1 MKNYSAKEIKNI
13 VLIGAPGTGKTTLAE
28 AMAFE
33 GKVIDRR
40 GSIETNNTISD
51 NTDIEHE
58 YKRSIYA
65 TTLFTEFMGRKLN
78 IIDCPGSDD
87 FCGNLFSAFKVGD
100 VGVMVMNAQNGWQ
113 VGDEIQSRYARILNK
128 PLIGV
133 INQLDGDKANF
144 EATVEGIRAASS
156 VKPVIVQYP
165 VEQGPGFTAFIDV
178 LMMKMYRFTDENG
191 TREDLE
197 IPEDQ
202 LEYAQALNQELSE
215 AAAVYDDALM
225 ELYFE
230 KGALTQDDI
239 RSGLKLGVA
248 NREVMPIFCCSGKRD
263 IGTKRL
269 MEFIITVAPGPTTP
283 TTAPK
288 FISTEGEELVADD
301 TQPTALFVFKSQIEQ
316 HIGEITYFRVI
327 RGKVTEGS
335 ELVNSRTG
343 NKEKLS
349 QLFAVAGKNRI
360 KVTELSAG
368 DIGCTVKLKATR
380 TNDTLA
386 AAGAHVKV
394 EPIVFPEPRYRAAVK
409 AKEQGDEE
417 KLGKLLND
425 IKYEDPTILVEYSKE
440 LKQTI
445 IQGQGEHHL
454 NIVKS
459 RLASENKLEI
469 EFFAPKIPYRE
480 TITKVAQADYR
491 HKKQSGG
498 AGQFGEVH
506 MVIEPYYEG
515 MPEPT
520 KYKVAGKEITVNIKG
535 KEEYDLD
542 WGGKLQFYNSIVGGA
557 IDARFMPA
565 ILKGIMEKM
574 DEGPLT
580 GSYARDIRV
589 VIYDGKMHPVDSNE
603 ISFKLAARN
612 AFKDAFRNAGPK
624 IMEPIYSVEVL
635 TPSEYMGAVM
645 SDLQNRRA
653 MIMGMESDKGFDRLN
668 ARVPLAELYRYST
681 SLSSLTSGA
690 ATYTMQFSSYE
701 QVPADVQDK
710 LLKAYTDT
718 DED

>member
-1 MKNYSAKEIKNI
+1 MKNYSSKEIKNI
-13 VLIGAPGTGKTTLAE
+13 VLVGAPGSGKTTLAE

-40 GSIETNNTISD
+40 GSIENNNTLSD

-58 YKRSIYA
+58 YKRSIYS
-65 TTLFTEFMGRKLN
+65 TILFTEFMNRKLN

-100 VGVMVMNAQNGWQ
+100 VGVMLVNAQTGWE
-113 VGDEIQSRYARILNK
+113 VGNEIQARYARILNK
-128 PLIGV
+128 PLIAV
-133 INQLDGDKANF
+133 VNQLDADKANY
-144 EATVEGIRAASS
+144 EAALESIKADSV
-156 VKPVIVQYP
+156 VKPVVVQYP
-165 VEQGPGFTAFIDV
+165 VNQGAGFDAFVDV
-178 LMMKMYRFTDENG
+178 LMMKMYRFKDENG
-191 TREDLE
+191 TREELE
-197 IPEDQ
+197 IPAE
-202 LEYAQALNQELSE
+202 ETERAKALNQELVES
-215 AAAVYDDALM
+215 AAEYDDALM
-225 ELYFE
+225 EMYFD
-230 KGALTQDDI
+230 KGTLTQDDI
-239 RSGLKLGVA
+239 RSGLKIGVA
-248 NREVMPIFCCSGKRD
+248 KRKVMPVFCTSGKRD

-269 MEFIITVAPGPTTP
+269 MEFIINVAPGPTV
-283 TTAPK
+283 APA
-288 FISTEGEELVADD
+288 FPATDGSLIEADSD
-301 TQPTALFVFKSQIEQ
+301 APAVLFVFKSQLEG
-316 HIGEITYFRVI
+316 HIGEINYFRVI
-327 RGKVTEGS
+327 RGKVAEGM

-343 NKEKLS
+343 NKEKIS

-368 DIGCTVKLKATR
+368 DIGCTVKLKGTR
-380 TNDTLA
+380 TNDTLSAVA
-386 AAGAHVKV
+386 APVEI
-394 EPIVFPEPRYRAAVK
+394 EPIVFPEPRYRAAVR
-409 AKEQGDEE
+409 AKVQGDDE
-417 KLGKLLND
+417 KLGKILND
-425 IKYEDPTILVEYSKE
+425 AKFEDPTVLVEYSKE

-454 NIVKS
+454 NIL
-459 RLASENKLEI
+459 RNRIAAENKIEM

-515 MPEPT
+515 IPEPS
-520 KYKVAGKEITVNIKG
+520 KYKVNGKDITVNIKG
-535 KEEYDLD
+535 KEEYDLE
-542 WGGKLQFYNSIVGGA
+542 WGGKLQYYNSIVGGA

-565 ILKGIMEKM
+565 ILKGVMEKM

-612 AFKDAFRNAGPK
+612 AFKEAFRNAGPK
-624 IMEPIYSVEVL
+624 IMEPIYAVEVL
-635 TPSEYMGAVM
+635 TPTEYMGAVM

-681 SLSSLTSGA
+681 TLSSLTSGA
-690 ATYTMQFSSYE
+690 ATYTMRFDSYE
-701 QVPADVQDK
+701 QVPSDVQDK

-718 DED
+718 DEE

>member
-13 VLIGAPGTGKTTLAE
+13 VLIGAPGSGKTTLAE

-40 GSIETNNTISD
+40 GSVETNNTLSD

-65 TTLFTEFMGRKLN
+65 TILFTEFMDRKLN

-100 VGVMVMNAQNGWQ
+100 VGVFLINAQNGWE
-113 VGDEIQSRYARILNK
+113 VGSEIQARYARLLDK

-133 INQLDGDKANF
+133 VNQLDAEKANF
-144 EATVEGIRAASS
+144 EATIESIRAASR

-165 VEQGPGFTAFIDV
+165 VNQGPEFNAFIDV
-178 LMMKMYRFTDENG
+178 LLMKMYRFQDENG
-191 TREDLE
+191 RREELD
-197 IPEDQ
+197 IPADEM
-202 LEYAQALNQELSE
+202 ERAEALNKELVE
-215 AAAVYDDALM
+215 MAAEHDEALM
-225 ELYFE
+225 ELYFD
-230 KGALTQDDI
+230 KGTLTQDDI
-239 RSGLKLGVA
+239 RAGLKIGVV
-248 NREVMPIFCCSGKRD
+248 NREIMPVFCASGKRD

-269 MEFIITVAPGPTTP
+269 MEFIINVAPGPLK
-283 TTAPK
+283 AHK
-288 FISTEGEELVADD
+288 FLSTEGEEIAADENGPAVA
-301 TQPTALFVFKSQIEQ
+301 FVFKSQIEQ
-316 HIGEITYFRVI
+316 HIGEISYFRVI
-327 RGKVTEGS
+327 RGRLTEGT
-335 ELVNSRTG
+335 ELINTRTG
-343 NKEKLS
+343 NKEKIS

-368 DIGCTVKLKATR
+368 DIGCTVKLKGTR

-386 AAGAHVKV
+386 AASAPVSV
-394 EPIVFPEPRYRAAVK
+394 EPIAFPEPRYRAAVK
-409 AKEQGDEE
+409 AKNQSDEE
-417 KLGKLLND
+417 KLGKLLGD
-425 IKYEDPTILVEYSKE
+425 AKYEDPTILVEYSKE

-454 NIVKS
+454 NILKN
-459 RLASENKLEI
+459 RLAAENKMEI
-469 EFFAPKIPYRE
+469 EYFAPRIPYRE

-498 AGQFGEVH
+498 SGQFGEVH
-506 MVIEPYYEG
+506 MIIEPYYEG
-515 MPEPT
+515 MPDPKT
-520 KYKVAGKEITVNIKG
+520 YKLSKGEITVNVKG
-535 KEEYDLD
+535 KEEYDLP
-542 WGGKLQFYNSIVGGA
+542 WGGKLLYYNAIVGGA

-565 ILKGIMEKM
+565 ILKGVMEKM

-612 AFKDAFRNAGPK
+612 AFKEAFRNAGPK

-653 MIMGMESDKGFDRLN
+653 MIEGMESDKGFDRLN

-681 SLSSLTSGA
+681 TLSSLTSGS
-690 ATYTMQFSSYE
+690 ATYSMRLASYE
-701 QVPADVQDK
+701 QVPADVQEK

-718 DED
+718 DEE